1 MDSMRQRLIYL
12 VTILVAGCGTSKT
25 DRPVVTTTSQGM
37 ESSPAGTEAA
47 ARDRSLV
54 RFVDALQRPG
64 DVDLTA
70 DGRTVF
76 PGVAY
81 KAVTNYQEIG
91 QNVAKFRLRI
101 AGSDSVLAD
110 NNEGLRDGS
119 RYTVVSM
126 PGVNGQP
133 RLRIVKDELVTD
145 PSKARLRVI
154 QAVPRIGEVDVAVVG
169 RREPIFKGVTYA
181 SEAGYQDLAPMTATI
196 EIRQDKVRM
205 PPIRIKDMHLVGGHA
220 YTIVLTGDKS
230 GAIEAITFDDQIEPA
245 GAAPLSPPSQ

>member
-1 MDSMRQRLIYL
+1 MDSIRQRFIYL
-12 VTILVAGCGTSKT
+12 FTILVAGCGTSKT

-70 DGRTVF
+70 DDRTVF

-91 QNVAKFRLRI
+91 QNIAKFKLRI

-145 PSKARLRVI
+145 PTKARLRVI
-154 QAVPRIGEVDVAVVG
+154 QAVPKLGDVDVAVVG
-169 RREPIFKGVTYA
+169 RRDPIFKGVTYA
-181 SEAGYQDLAPMTATI
+181 TETSYEDLAPMTVTI
-196 EIRQDKVRM
+196 EIRQDKIRM
-205 PPIRIKDMHLVGGHA
+205 APLRIKDMHLEGGHA
-220 YTIVLTGDKS
+220 YTIVLTGNKV
-230 GAIEAITFDDQIEPA
+230 GAIEMITFDDQIEPA
-245 GAAPLSPPSQ
+245 SAAPASAPNN